1 MPTPPT
7 FLPTSATVDLTALT
21 HNLTQFRNR
30 LPSGCSMM
38 AVIKADAYG
47 HGAVETART
56 LIRHGVSHVAVV
68 SIEEGVILRHAGIT
82 QPIVVLGPLFHEQV
96 GDLLAHRLTP
106 VVSDIA
112 VFPVLAKA
120 ASSFPAPYPIHLKV
134 ETGMGRLGLSQQE
147 LAELFGG
154 RRFPPPLRLEGLM
167 THLADTDGPSADMTQ
182 EQLARFRDAI
192 DIVTTSGF
200 RVPLIHA
207 ANSGGAIR
215 FPESCFSLV
224 RPGIMLYGY
233 HTLPNSVAVPDLKPV
248 LSLQTTVAQLRTIL
262 PGQKVGYNGT
272 FTARRKTTIAVLPIG
287 YADGI
292 HRRLSNRG
300 FVLIRGHRAPIVG
313 LICMDMIMVDV
324 TNIPGVTVGDEA
336 VLIGRQGDERIT
348 AHDLA
353 QWAETIPYEVLCA
366 IGPRIPRHYLPA

>member
-1 MPTPPT
+1 
-7 FLPTSATVDLTALT
+7 
-21 HNLTQFRNR
+21 
-30 LPSGCSMM
+30 MM

-68 SIEEGVILRHAGIT
+68 SIEEGLILRHAGIT
-82 QPIVVLGPLFHEQV
+82 QSIVVLGPLFHEQV

-112 VFPVLAKA
+112 VLPVLAKA
-120 ASSFPAPYPIHLKV
+120 ASSFPVPYPIHLKV

-147 LAELFGG
+147 LADLFGS

-167 THLADTDGPSADMTQ
+167 THLADTDGPSTDMTQ

-192 DIVTTSGF
+192 DVVTTSGF

-233 HTLPNSVAVPDLKPV
+233 HTLPSSVAVPDLKPV
-248 LSLQTTVAQLRTIL
+248 LSLQTTVSQLRTIL

-313 LICMDMIMVDV
+313 LVCMDMIMVDV
-324 TNIPGVTVGDEA
+324 TTIPGVMVGDEA
-336 VLIGRQGDERIT
+336 ALIGRQGDERIT

-366 IGPRIPRHYLPA
+366 IGPRIPRRYLTA